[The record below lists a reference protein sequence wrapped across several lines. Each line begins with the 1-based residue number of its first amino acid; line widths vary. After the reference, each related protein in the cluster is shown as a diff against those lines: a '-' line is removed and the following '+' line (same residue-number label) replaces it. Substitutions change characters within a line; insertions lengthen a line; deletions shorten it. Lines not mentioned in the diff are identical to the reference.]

1 MVALEAAHSLYGPQI
16 VLRVEQIR
24 RVRFYSLMPQSQLLL
39 FPDPRPLVE
48 RLGVAFFREAPE
60 KPGVYLMRDAAGTV
74 LYVGKA
80 VNLRRRL
87 GSYRVANPDRMPTR
101 QLRLLRA
108 VERIEFEECEDE
120 DAALAV
126 EARLLRSLRPRFN
139 RAGTWGGLPSF
150 VVWRA
155 TGRLLEFAVA
165 DAIAPGW
172 RSLGSCF
179 GAWRVRNALVRL
191 VWLAVDS
198 ERSFA
203 QLPQGWIR
211 AGLKGER
218 QIDCGS
224 QVAAISEMLE
234 GLGAGRLPEVSG
246 NMGLFDG
253 TALEADLETLR
264 QGLASLRAARR
275 CAN

>member
-1 MVALEAAHSLYGPQI
+1 
-16 VLRVEQIR
+16 
-24 RVRFYSLMPQSQLLL
+24 MPQAQLLL

-48 RLGVAFFREAPE
+48 RLGAAFFREAPE
-60 KPGVYLMRDAAGTV
+60 KPGVYLMRDAAGAV

-101 QLRLLRA
+101 HLRLLRA

-120 DAALAV
+120 EAVLAV

-139 RAGTWGGLPSF
+139 RAGTWGGLPHF

-155 TGRLLEFAVA
+155 TGRLLEFAAA
-165 DAIAPGW
+165 DAIEPGW
-172 RSLGSCF
+172 RPLGSCF
-179 GAWRVRNALVRL
+179 GAWHVRNALARL
-191 VWLAVDS
+191 VWLAVDP

-203 QLPQGWIR
+203 QLPHGWIR
-211 AGLKGER
+211 PGLKGGR

-224 QVAAISEMLE
+224 RAEAISEMLE
-234 GLGAGRLPEVSG
+234 GLAAGRLPEINGASR
-246 NMGLFDG
+246 LFD
-253 TALEADLETLR
+253 AALLEADLETLG